1 VIRLHPADETVTS
14 FSNKEI
20 MAKEIRTEIHIHA
33 TPSKIWQVLTDF
45 SSYPQWNPFVKSLTG
60 TVAVGQKIKVALPG
74 MNFTP
79 LVLSFE
85 ANRHFSW
92 QGHLFFKGLF
102 DGLHS
107 FEIIDNKNGTST
119 FIHSEKFGGILV
131 PLFNGMLE
139 KDTKPG
145 FEQMNQKLKARAE
158 Q

>member
-1 VIRLHPADETVTS
+1 
-14 FSNKEI
+14 
-20 MAKEIRTEIHIHA
+20 MAKEIKTQIVISA
-33 TPSKIWQVLTDF
+33 SPAKVWSVLTDF
-45 SSYPQWNPFVKSLTG
+45 SSYPEWNPFVKSLTG

-85 ANRHFSW
+85 ANSHFSW

-131 PLFNGMLE
+131 PLFNRMLE

-145 FEQMNQKLKARAE
+145 FEQMNQKLKELAE